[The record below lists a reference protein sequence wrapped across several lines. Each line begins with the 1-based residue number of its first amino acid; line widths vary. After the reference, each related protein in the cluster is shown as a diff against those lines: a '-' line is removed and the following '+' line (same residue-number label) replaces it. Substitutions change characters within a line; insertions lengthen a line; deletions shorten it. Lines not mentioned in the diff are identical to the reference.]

1 MDLLLTDG
9 QGIRIYLTE
18 ALESIQLTE
27 GVCPDWTIPLLL
39 EIIGD
44 NNEARS
50 RIEEI
55 SDD

>member
-9 QGIRIYLTE
+9 QGIHIYLTE
-18 ALESIQLTE
+18 ALESIHLTE